1 MPNKFFAIIFVLALC
16 SGCASY
22 GNAVFANSSKVRKD
36 IAESISSP
44 EELVAKYG
52 EPEQIFSHN
61 GQQVYEYRYVAVS
74 GFPEEEYA
82 DGAKHYQI
90 DYIYVYFDDQIL
102 TQVENISRRGP
113 FPPEDIFSVYRD
125 ENR

>member
-22 GNAVFANSSKVRKD
+22 GNAVFANSAKVRKD

-61 GQQVYEYRYVAVS
+61 GQQV
-74 GFPEEEYA
+74 YA